1 MYKIFYSKV
10 AAKDIAK
17 LKAAHLDVR
26 ARRLID
32 LIKENPYQNPPSYER
47 LVGSITSTAWFTKYE
62 KIRRALSLSVC
73 GHTTNGSSKEKS
85 DGCYRFETPA
95 LQKYLAF
102 FFRL

>member
-26 ARRLID
+26 ARRFID

-47 LVGSITSTAWFTKYE
+47 LVGDLQGLYSRRINHQHRLVYEVREDQKSIVIVSLWTHYE
-62 KIRRALSLSVC
+62 R
-73 GHTTNGSSKEKS
+73 
-85 DGCYRFETPA
+85 
-95 LQKYLAF
+95 
-102 FFRL
+102 